1 MRKFLFGLL
10 IFLISTITSF
20 VVFQFVFQKQTEFIP
35 APKQTTQNR
44 TKADQYTPPVTTT
57 TTLPGAVSLTV
68 PFTPQAPAANWD
80 ELHNDAC
87 EEASAIM
94 VAEYFNPTPNV
105 YSSTSPQLLLPNF
118 VEQEI
123 SKLTKWLDQAYGYHL
138 STNTEETANMIEQ
151 VYGFK
156 TTLVTD
162 FSETNIKQALS
173 ENKLVILP
181 ANGRLLNNPNFK
193 APGPIYHMLVITG
206 YDKNGFITNDPGTR
220 RGLNYLYD
228 FETLHN
234 AAAEW
239 NNETHTT
246 DTNIKTIIIVE
257 Q

>member
-20 VVFQFVFQKQTEFIP
+20 VVFQFVFQKQTEFIT

-105 YSSTSPQLLLPNF
+105 YSSTSPQLLLSNF

-123 SKLTKWLDQAYGYHL
+123 SKLFKCLDQA
-138 STNTEETANMIEQ
+138 
-151 VYGFK
+151 
-156 TTLVTD
+156 
-162 FSETNIKQALS
+162 
-173 ENKLVILP
+173 
-181 ANGRLLNNPNFK
+181 
-193 APGPIYHMLVITG
+193 
-206 YDKNGFITNDPGTR
+206 
-220 RGLNYLYD
+220 
-228 FETLHN
+228 
-234 AAAEW
+234 
-239 NNETHTT
+239 
-246 DTNIKTIIIVE
+246 
-257 Q
+257 